1 MPAYAR
7 RQIVAEGEV
16 GVYHCIGR
24 CVRRALLCGSDPL
37 TGRDFSHR
45 RRWLVERLKHLAGL
59 FAVDVLGFAVMT
71 NHFHLIVRTR
81 PDLAAAWDDAE
92 LVRRWSGLRATSAT
106 SDGAAEVENR
116 SHGSAEAIE
125 AARLVA
131 DPARA
136 SELRRRLSGLSW
148 LMRCLCE
155 PLARWANR
163 EDKCTGHFWEGRFKS
178 QALLD
183 EAAVLACSIYVDLNP
198 IRAGVAATPET
209 SECTS
214 AWERIAGLVAA
225 CDVPAAGE
233 SDDPAAE
240 SLALADPVDW
250 LAPVADDD
258 VRRAAALRGEST
270 SATSAS
276 AASMSAAG
284 SSVENSSVA
293 GSGKSGPARRASD
306 RGFLPFGLDDYLRLL
321 DWTGRQ
327 LRRDSDQPG
336 HGGAIPA
343 DLAPILSRLGLAA
356 AEWPAMIRQ
365 FGRWWRW
372 AIGSPS
378 QMERWRQRLGRRWL
392 HGATASRLAF
402 S

>member
-24 CVRRALLCGSDPL
+24 CVRRAFLCGSDPL
-37 TGRDFSHR
+37 TGRDFAHR
-45 RRWLVERLKHLAGL
+45 RRWLVERLEHLAGL
-59 FAVDVLGFAVMT
+59 FAVDVLGFAVMA
-71 NHFHLIVRTR
+71 NHFHLVVRTR

-92 LVRRWSGLRATSAT
+92 LACRWSGLRATQPP
-106 SDGAAEVENR
+106 SDEAAEVQNR
-116 SHGSAEAIE
+116 SPSDAEAIE

-163 EDKCTGHFWEGRFKS
+163 EDNCTGHFWEGRFKS

-183 EAAVLACSIYVDLNP
+183 EAAVLACSVYVDLNP
-198 IRAGVAATPET
+198 IRAGVATTPET

-214 AWERIAGLVAA
+214 AWERIAGLLAA
-225 CDVPAAGE
+225 SDGSGAGKSRDQAAQ
-233 SDDPAAE
+233 

-258 VRRAAALRGEST
+258 VRRAAAARGEST
-270 SATSAS
+270 PVAELKR
-276 AASMSAAG
+276 G
-284 SSVENSSVA
+284 NSSLCR
-293 GSGKSGPARRASD
+293 PTRRASD
-306 RGFLPFGLDDYLRLL
+306 RGFLPCGLDDYLRLL

-327 LRRDSDQPG
+327 LRRDCDQPG
-336 HGGAIPA
+336 HGGTIPA
-343 DLAPILSRLGLAA
+343 ELAPILSRLGLAA
-356 AEWPAMIRQ
+356 GEWPAMIRQ

-378 QMERWRQRLGRRWL
+378 QLERWRQRLGRRWL
-392 HGATASRLAF
+392 HGSAASRLAF